1 MAPRFPNILSFG
13 AYHLDVEN
21 RLTRAGRLIPLPPKE
36 GAVLRLLAEH
46 PGRTVSKRDLFDQVW
61 PGAAPSDESLT
72 RCIYALR
79 HALRDT
85 GKPHRYIETV
95 HARGYRFVGTL
106 RPAAANP
113 AAEHER
119 PATWLERASN
129 ASPRGYEAFMH
140 ARAIWHGRSSESIT
154 RAVAMLEQALE
165 WQPRYASA
173 HGALGACYLM
183 QVWWGQ
189 GWPREFA
196 PKITAAATRALELDP
211 GTAAASATLA
221 YVRGLIDWCPAE
233 ADALFERALESDR
246 TSSVSRY
253 LATFHLIGQ
262 GRPDEAVESASAG
275 VALDPFS
282 LALNRQLAYAHY
294 AARRF
299 ETALEC
305 ARRTVELDPSHGPAY
320 GPLALANHELG
331 QFDEALAAARKW
343 VALSPNAPGA
353 RSALVRALATKG
365 DRAEAAAMLEQ
376 ARREAL
382 VRYITP
388 SAYAAAAEALGD
400 REGAFAWLD
409 LAVEQ
414 RCCSLAP
421 ILADPRLDPLRPDAR
436 FRRLVAVVRESA
448 EREAPL
454 PMPRVSETGRRA
466 LR

>member
-1 MAPRFPNILSFG
+1 MAPIFPDVVSF
-13 AYHLDVEN
+13 AEYYLDVEN

-46 PGRTVSKRDLFDQVW
+46 PGRTVSKKGDLFDEVW

-79 HALRDT
+79 HALKDT
-85 GKPHRYIETV
+85 RKPHRYIETV

-106 RPAAANP
+106 HP
-113 AAEHER
+113 AAEHLR

-129 ASPRGYEAFMH
+129 ASPRAFEAFMH
-140 ARAIWHGRSSESIT
+140 TRAIWHGRSSESIT

-165 WQPRYASA
+165 WEPRYASA
-173 HGALGACYLM
+173 YGALGACYVM
-183 QVWWGQ
+183 MMWWGQ
-189 GWPREFA
+189 GSPRELA
-196 PKITAAATRALELDP
+196 PRITAAAMRALELDP
-211 GTAAASATLA
+211 GTTAASATLA
-221 YVRGLIDWCPAE
+221 YVRGLIDWSPAE
-233 ADALFERALESDR
+233 ADALFAQALESDR
-246 TSSVSRY
+246 TSSISWY

-262 GRPDEAVESASAG
+262 GRLDEAVESASTG

-305 ARRTVELDPSHGPAY
+305 ARRTVELDPAHGPAY
-320 GPLALANHELG
+320 GPVALAYHELG
-331 QFDEALAAARKW
+331 RFDEALAAARKW

-353 RSALVRALATKG
+353 RSALARALAKKG
-365 DRAEAAAMLEQ
+365 DRAEAAAMLER
-376 ARREAL
+376 ARREAS
-382 VRYITP
+382 VGYITP
-388 SAYAAAAEALGD
+388 AAYAAAAEALGD

-436 FRRLVAVVRESA
+436 FRRLVAMVRESP
-448 EREAPL
+448 ERGAPQ
-454 PMPRVSETGRRA
+454 PIPRVRETGQRA
-466 LR
+466 SR